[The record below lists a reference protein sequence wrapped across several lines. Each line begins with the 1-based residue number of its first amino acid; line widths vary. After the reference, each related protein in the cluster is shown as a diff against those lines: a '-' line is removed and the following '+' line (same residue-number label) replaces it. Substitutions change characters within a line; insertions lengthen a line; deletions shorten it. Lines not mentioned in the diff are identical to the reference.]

1 MRSLIILLTFLLFSC
16 ESNSEE
22 NKIAIVIHGGAGTI
36 LKENMTPELETAY
49 LQKLE
54 EAVKVGYQI
63 LKNGGSSQSAVEET
77 IKIMENSPLFN
88 AGVGAVLTNDETV
101 SLDASFMEGANLNA
115 GAIAGS
121 KYVKNPI
128 SAAISVMEDSP
139 HVLLSSEGADEFAI
153 QKGLDTMP
161 NSYFITERRLNSV
174 RRVKEN
180 DKLTYVDPFINDSKY
195 GTVGCV
201 AIDINGNIS
210 SGTSTGGPTNK
221 KWGRIGDSPI
231 IGSGTYANNNT
242 CGISSTGSGEYFIRT
257 VAAYQVSSLLENH
270 DYDLNKA
277 MSKVIHEKIGE
288 IGGDGGM
295 IGIDKNSNI
304 VMDFNTPGM
313 YRAYVNKD
321 GQKQIL
327 LYKN

>member
-1 MRSLIILLTFLLFSC
+1 MKKYLCLLIILLFSC
-16 ESNSEE
+16 NNNDE
-22 NKIAIVIHGGAGTI
+22 NRIAIVIHGGAGII
-36 LKENMTPELETAY
+36 LKENISKSKEDSIINKLDEAISKGWKLLNEGKSSEL
-49 LQKLE
+49 
-54 EAVKVGYQI
+54 AVI
-63 LKNGGSSQSAVEET
+63 ET
-77 IKIMENSPLFN
+77 IKILEDSPLFN
-88 AGVGAVLTNDETV
+88 AGKGSVFNSEGKVEN
-101 SLDASFMEGANLNA
+101 DASIMRGNDLNA
-115 GAIAGS
+115 GASSGTS
-121 KYVKNPI
+121 NVKNPI
-128 SAAISVMEDSP
+128 TLAADVMNHSDHVFLSGQGAENFAKDRNLEIVENEYFHTKFRYNQLLNKKED
-139 HVLLSSEGADEFAI
+139 
-153 QKGLDTMP
+153 
-161 NSYFITERRLNSV
+161 N
-174 RRVKEN
+174 
-180 DKLTYVDPFINDSKY
+180 KY

-201 AIDINGNIS
+201 AIDYNGNIVA
-210 SGTSTGGPTNK
+210 GTSTGGMTNK

-231 IGSGTYANNNT
+231 IGAGTYANNNT

-270 DYDLNKA
+270 DYDLEKA
-277 MSKVIHEKIGE
+277 MSKVIHQKIGG

>member
-1 MRSLIILLTFLLFSC
+1 MKKYLCLLIILLFSC
-16 ESNSEE
+16 DNKDE
-22 NKIAIVIHGGAGTI
+22 NKIAIVIHGGAGII
-36 LKENMTPELETAY
+36 LKENISKSKEDSIINKLDEAISKGWELLKKGESSE
-49 LQKLE
+49 L
-54 EAVKVGYQI
+54 AVI
-63 LKNGGSSQSAVEET
+63 ET
-77 IKIMENSPLFN
+77 IKILEDSPLFN
-88 AGVGAVLTNDETV
+88 AGKGSVFNSDGKVEN
-101 SLDASFMEGANLNA
+101 DASIMRGNDLNA
-115 GAIAGS
+115 GAS
-121 KYVKNPI
+121 SRTSNVKNPI
-128 SAAISVMEDSP
+128 TLAADVMNHSGHVFLSGKGAESFAKNRNLEIVENEYFHTKFRYNQLLNKKDED
-139 HVLLSSEGADEFAI
+139 
-153 QKGLDTMP
+153 
-161 NSYFITERRLNSV
+161 
-174 RRVKEN
+174 
-180 DKLTYVDPFINDSKY
+180 KY

-201 AIDINGNIS
+201 AIDVDGNIVA
-210 SGTSTGGPTNK
+210 GTSTGGMSNK

-231 IGSGTYANNNT
+231 IGAGTYADNNT

-270 DYDLNKA
+270 DYDLKKA
-277 MSKVIHEKIGE
+277 MSKVIHQKIEG